1 MKKTELKN
9 LLKPL
14 IKECV
19 KEAILEEGIL
29 SSVISEV
36 ARGLSHKAP
45 IPATPVK
52 ADPVKTRLQKNA
64 FTNQQATK
72 LKEHKQKLMSAIGNG
87 AYNGVDLFE
96 GTTPAPAEMSAQQQA
111 GSLSSQA
118 PGDPGVDISNLFGS
132 VGQHWNAH
140 MNEMAE
146 KD

>member
-36 ARGLSHKAP
+36 ARGLSPKTSQAP
-45 IPATPVK
+45 PPMV
-52 ADPVKTRLQKNA
+52 DPVKTRLQKNA

-72 LKEHKQKLMSAIGNG
+72 MKEHKQKLMSAIGTS

-96 GTTPAPAEMSAQQQA
+96 GTTPAPSEMSAQHQA
-111 GSLSSQA
+111 GSLAGHA
-118 PGDPGVDISNLFGS
+118 PSDPGVDISNLFGS
-132 VGQHWNAH
+132 VGKHWNAH
-140 MNEMAE
+140 MNEIGE